1 MPKCSKIPFARVR
14 FYEDIP
20 KLDAVEMRLQR
31 FLKDLRIGRQN
42 AAISAGRISEDDK
55 IAPHEIVE
63 RREKIR
69 IANRAMAYLERVH
82 ASTGMDHLSK
92 EDRARLVSLR
102 HGLPI
107 TGISDEHEADTIAA
121 RLHDE
126 MPWMDRATEH
136 VWHAMRRSVR
146 QGEPGFRFP
155 ALLLV
160 GPPGIGKSFWARRFG
175 EFLERPTTKIE
186 ATSEP
191 ASFSIVGSQR
201 GWSTGEPGKVVTTIL
216 RERSANPIVVVDEV
230 EKAGD
235 VTSNRGI
242 RFSITDALLPLL
254 EVSTAA
260 TWQCPYYRIQ
270 FDMSWIGWVL
280 TANSSDCLPEP
291 LLSRCPP
298 LTLSNLSREHILRFA
313 RREAERRKLPET
325 AIGAIE
331 ESLAAVSSKS
341 RFPSLRTVNRMIDR
355 AETIAFMPTIH

>member
-1 MPKCSKIPFARVR
+1 MPNCSKIPFAKVR

-20 KLDAVEMRLQR
+20 KLEVVEDRLQR
-31 FLKDLRIGRQN
+31 FLKDLRIARQD
-42 AAISAGRISEDDK
+42 AEISAGRLSEDDK
-55 IAPHEIVE
+55 LAHHAIVE
-63 RREKIR
+63 RRDKIR
-69 IANRAMAYLERVH
+69 IANRAIAYVERVH
-82 ASTGMDHLSK
+82 SSTGMDHLS
-92 EDRARLVSLR
+92 ERDRARLEPLR
-102 HGLPI
+102 HGLTI

-121 RLHDE
+121 RLHEE
-126 MPWMDRATEH
+126 MPWMAPATEH

-175 EFLERPTTKIE
+175 ELLERPTTKIE

-201 GWSTGEPGKVVTTIL
+201 GWSSGEPGKVLTTIL
-216 RERSANPIVVVDEV
+216 REKTASPLVIVDEV

-235 VTSNRGI
+235 VTSNKGV
-242 RFSITDALLPLL
+242 RFSITDGLLPLL

-270 FDMSWIGWVL
+270 FDMSWVGWVL
-280 TANSSDCLPEP
+280 TANSSDSLPEP

-298 LTLSNLSREHILRFA
+298 LTLSNLSREDILKFA
-313 RREAERRKLPET
+313 RRQAERRQLPE
-325 AIGAIE
+325 AVIGAIE
-331 ESLAAVSSKS
+331 ESLAAATSKA
-341 RFPSLRTVNRMIDR
+341 RVPSLRTVIRMIDR